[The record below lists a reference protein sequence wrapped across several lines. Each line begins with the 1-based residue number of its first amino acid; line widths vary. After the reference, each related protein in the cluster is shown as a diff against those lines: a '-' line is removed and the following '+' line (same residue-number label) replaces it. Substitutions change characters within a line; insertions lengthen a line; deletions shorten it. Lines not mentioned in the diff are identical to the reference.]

1 LPPVYQLKNII
12 TAITPFRI
20 FRGNFDKIIM
30 NLSLKMI
37 SRKALAQL
45 CCVALLAAAVF
56 LGTDVTPGVRAQV
69 MEAPLGGRTM
79 TIVST
84 NGAQGS
90 QAVVSIELDSQGDE
104 TSASF
109 SLNFDPAILT
119 NPVVALGSGVPPGTN
134 LGVNPNQ
141 IATGR
146 LGILV
151 DSTSTYA
158 ISPPNRQ
165 MVTVTFTIPSGA
177 PLGAT
182 PITFVT
188 NPTPLSVSSAMGAL
202 LPTVYQVGT
211 VTVTE
216 PTVQLVTVGG
226 RVTTPAGQNLRNAI
240 VNLIDSTGA
249 RRVATTSSFG
259 LYSFSNV
266 ATGQTY
272 TFTITSKR
280 YRFTPRV
287 IDVNG
292 AISNLDFVGLE

>member
-1 LPPVYQLKNII
+1 
-12 TAITPFRI
+12 
-20 FRGNFDKIIM
+20 
-30 NLSLKMI
+30 MI

-56 LGTDVTPGVRAQV
+56 LGSDLTPGVRAQE

-79 TIVST
+79 TIIST
-84 NGAQGS
+84 TGAQGS
-90 QAVVSIELDSQGDE
+90 QVVVSIELDSQGDE

-109 SLNFDPAILT
+109 SLNFDPTILT
-119 NPVVALGSGVPPGTN
+119 NPVVALGSGVPAGTN
-134 LGVNPNQ
+134 LGVNSNQ
-141 IATGR
+141 VATGR

-165 MVTVTFTIPSGA
+165 MVTVTFSIPSGA

-211 VTVTE
+211 VTVIE
-216 PTVQLVTVGG
+216 PTVQFVTVGG